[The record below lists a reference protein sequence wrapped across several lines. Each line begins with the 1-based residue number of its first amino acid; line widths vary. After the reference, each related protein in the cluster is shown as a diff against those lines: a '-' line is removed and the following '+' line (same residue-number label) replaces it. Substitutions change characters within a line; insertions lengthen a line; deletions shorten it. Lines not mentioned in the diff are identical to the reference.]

1 VSAGS
6 DTPPQYDPALVERAV
21 LEEVI
26 DLHPERLTVAE
37 LLLRIAG
44 DPEDGLET
52 ETIAHAIRDLRRSGL
67 IRYRNRDQLVEPT
80 HAALR
85 AAALLMSTT
94 PD

>member
-44 DPEDGLET
+44 DPEDGL
-52 ETIAHAIRDLRRSGL
+52 
-67 IRYRNRDQLVEPT
+67 
-80 HAALR
+80 
-85 AAALLMSTT
+85 STT